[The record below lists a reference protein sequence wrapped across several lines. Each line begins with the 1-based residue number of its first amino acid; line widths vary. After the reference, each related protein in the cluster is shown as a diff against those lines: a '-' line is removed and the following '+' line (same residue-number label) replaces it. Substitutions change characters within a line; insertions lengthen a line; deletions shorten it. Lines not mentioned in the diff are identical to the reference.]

1 MNFLL
6 DSTVGLLIIYVLLKI
21 VACLVHHFKVTPLK
35 SGEYGKSPLPRT
47 NGIVVVVMV
56 AHPCS

>member
-21 VACLVHHFKVTPLK
+21 VACLVSYFKITMLK
-35 SGEYGKSPLPRT
+35 SGEYGELFLP
-47 NGIVVVVMV
+47 
-56 AHPCS
+56 S